1 MSNIAKLSIF
11 FILASMAFS
20 GASCVGR
27 TPANV
32 SSIAT
37 SGGASNAGD
46 AVEYPPMAS
55 DVMKAEIKAL
65 DGTAFT
71 LEQKAGKVVLVNL
84 WATWCGPCIKEMP
97 ELVALHEELKGNGF
111 EVLGLNV
118 DDEEKG
124 LVESFAAEQKLTYPL
139 GWTAEGQLNDLVKIS
154 RRTGIPQSFLID
166 RKGRLRGTF
175 FSASDQEVAKLKET
189 VRKVVSE

>member
-1 MSNIAKLSIF
+1 MSNALKLAVF
-11 FILASMAFS
+11 FILSSVAFS
-20 GASCVGR
+20 AVSCSSGKAPGAS
-27 TPANV
+27 PAP
-32 SSIAT
+32 SSST
-37 SGGASNAGD
+37 DS
-46 AVEYPPMAS
+46 VEYPPMAS

-65 DGTAFT
+65 DGSTFT
-71 LEQKAGKVVLVNL
+71 LEQKKGSVVLVNL

-124 LVESFAAEQKLTYPL
+124 MIETFAAEQKLTYPL
-139 GWTAEGQLNDLVKIS
+139 GWTGEGQLNDLVKVS
-154 RRTGIPQSFLID
+154 KRAGIPQSFLID
-166 RKGRLRGTF
+166 RNGRLRGTF

-189 VRKVVSE
+189 ARKVVKE

>member
-1 MSNIAKLSIF
+1 MSNAFKLSAFLI
-11 FILASMAFS
+11 IASVTFSASSCAGGKPSGGPSPKVS
-20 GASCVGR
+20 GA
-27 TPANV
+27 
-32 SSIAT
+32 
-37 SGGASNAGD
+37 D
-46 AVEYPPMAS
+46 AVEYPPMPS

-65 DGTAFT
+65 DGTSFT
-71 LEQKAGKVVLVNL
+71 LEQRAGKVVLVNL

-124 LVESFAAEQKLTYPL
+124 LIESFAAEQKLTYPL

-154 RRTGIPQSFLID
+154 RRSGIPQSFLID

-175 FSASDQEVAKLKET
+175 FSASDQEIAKLRDT
-189 VRKVVSE
+189 ARSVVTE